1 MAIVSVP
8 VEKSY
13 RLLNIGAT
21 TLVSAK
27 AEGIENV
34 MSVAWSCALDYGE
47 LSKVTTVLDKQAF
60 TRGLVEKCGHFAIQI
75 PVANQAEL
83 VLKLGSISRHN
94 DPHKLSGV
102 DIFYQD
108 SFDIPLVKGCA
119 AWILCELIPN
129 QDNQQNHDLFI
140 GKVLAAYADDRV
152 FKDNHWLF
160 EQAPS
165 ELRTLHYVAGGQFYL
180 IGDSLQVKE

>member
-27 AEGIENV
+27 ADGIENV
-34 MSVAWSCALDYGE
+34 MAVAWSCALDYGA
-47 LSKVTTVLDKQAF
+47 LSKVTTVLDKKAF
-60 TRGLVEKCGHFAIQI
+60 TRGLVEKSGRFAIQI

-83 VLKLGSISRHN
+83 VLKLGTTSRHT
-94 DPHKLSGV
+94 DPHKLDGV
-102 DIFYQD
+102 EIFYQD
-108 SFDIPLVKGCA
+108 GFDIPLVKGCA
-119 AWILCELIPN
+119 GWILCELMPSE
-129 QDNQQNHDLFI
+129 DNQQKHDLFI

-152 FKDNHWLF
+152 FKDNHWIF
-160 EQAPS
+160 DQAPN

-180 IGDSLQVKE
+180 IGEGVEVE